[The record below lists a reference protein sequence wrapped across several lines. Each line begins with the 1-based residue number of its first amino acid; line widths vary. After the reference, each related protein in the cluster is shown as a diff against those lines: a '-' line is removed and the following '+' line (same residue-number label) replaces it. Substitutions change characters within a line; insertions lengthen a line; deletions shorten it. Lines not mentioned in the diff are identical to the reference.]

1 MAYACENV
9 VRISNASVINGNVS
23 GGAVNVGDSSTLVL
37 NNRVRIEGSKVEGSV
52 DGDIVELKGSPN
64 FGKNTLILGST
75 LNIET
80 QDQIVVKGIGDFE
93 NYNFEKVRVN
103 EGSKIKVVGK
113 SNEFWR
119 VDLSKARVVGKV
131 EGEVKKETE

>member
-1 MAYACENV
+1 VE
-9 VRISNASVINGNVS
+9 ISSASVINGNVS

-80 QDQIVVKGIGDFE
+80 QDQIVVKGIADFE

-103 EGSKIKVVGK
+103 GGSKIKVVGK

>member
-1 MAYACENV
+1 ME
-9 VRISNASVINGNVS
+9 ISSASVINGNVS

-80 QDQIVVKGIGDFE
+80 QDQIVVKGIADFE

-103 EGSKIKVVGK
+103 GGSKIKVVGK

>member
-80 QDQIVVKGIGDFE
+80 QDQIVVKGIADFE

>member
-1 MAYACENV
+1 M
-9 VRISNASVINGNVS
+9 S

-80 QDQIVVKGIGDFE
+80 QDQIVVKGIADFE

-103 EGSKIKVVGK
+103 GGSKIKVVGK